1 MRFSSPP
8 LQVITCGGGA
18 SSVLLAH
25 ALAKQPRDIRLTII
39 ERAGQPGRGIAY
51 GTSCNR
57 HLLNVRVSGMSAD
70 DGDADHLSKWLAR
83 NNAANVW
90 QTDSF
95 LPRTLYGAYLRD
107 VLEAAG
113 ASGRLHLS
121 LVSGTALRAVPKK
134 HGWKIALADGPV
146 VQGDVLVLA
155 TGNDLPAPIATPGA
169 RAVASRTVDN
179 PWDQAAIA
187 AIPSHVHVLLLGT
200 GLTAVDAVLSLLD
213 QGHEGRITAV
223 SRHGLLPHVHGDPAE
238 RPLWIAPPY
247 PASLPALFRFVRQRV
262 RQCGDEHEIEAEL
275 DALRPI
281 LGTLWSSLSLRAKKQ
296 FVHHASARWNVY
308 RHRMAPEIGETI
320 AAAIERGQLEIRD
333 GGLQRLRR
341 TRRGFEAIAGPSGD
355 ATRITAQHLINCTG
369 PASDPARSGNPLLKS
384 LLKRKLVRSD
394 ALKLGLDVDER
405 SRLFDADGRAR
416 EDAFALGALTK
427 GRFWEITAIPEIR
440 AQAASVARSIAAI

>member
-1 MRFSSPP
+1 MPAVAALLLSSSRTRSP
-8 LQVITCGGGA
+8 
-18 SSVLLAH
+18 SSRA
-25 ALAKQPRDIRLTII
+25 DIRLTII

-155 TGNDLPAPIATPGA
+155 TGERSAGTDRDARRARRCVADHRQPVGPGRDCGHSEPRPRA
-169 RAVASRTVDN
+169 ASRHRSDGGRRRAVAARPRSRRTHQ
-179 PWDQAAIA
+179 P
-187 AIPSHVHVLLLGT
+187 
-200 GLTAVDAVLSLLD
+200 
-213 QGHEGRITAV
+213 AV
-223 SRHGLLPHVHGDPAE
+223 SRHGLLPACARRSGE